1 MSGSESQGIPSQGNT
16 SRRFPTNQE
25 IWTSSIQKRC
35 DELLKRGHGGYNIMM
50 RAFEMAEKEVG
61 DDVKLEELKEDWMLK
76 VHEAER
82 ADAAANAAHCKAG
95 EAKQKYDEFF
105 ESLKKRKLV

>member
-1 MSGSESQGIPSQGNT
+1 
-16 SRRFPTNQE
+16 
-25 IWTSSIQKRC
+25 
-35 DELLKRGHGGYNIMM
+35 MM

-61 DDVKLEELKEDWMLK
+61 EDVKLEELKADWQLK
-76 VHEAER
+76 VYEAER
-82 ADAAANAAHCKAG
+82 ADAVANAAHCKAN